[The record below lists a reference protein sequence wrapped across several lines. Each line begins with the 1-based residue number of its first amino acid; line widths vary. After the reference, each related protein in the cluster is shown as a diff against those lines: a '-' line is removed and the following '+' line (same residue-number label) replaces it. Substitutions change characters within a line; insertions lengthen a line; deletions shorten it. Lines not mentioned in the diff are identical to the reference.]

1 MKLTWL
7 GHSCYLLDDGA
18 SRCVIDPYAPGS
30 VDGLG
35 DISCEAEAVFC
46 THGHGDH
53 GYKEAVSV
61 TGAPFTMKV
70 EALPEFHDEV
80 RGAKRGPNDVFIIT
94 GQDGIK
100 VAHMGDIGA
109 MPSDDHIKAIS
120 EADVLLIP
128 VGGFYT
134 VDAKEAKAIA
144 DAAGSKIIVPMHYRS
159 AKFGFGVL
167 AELSSFTDL
176 YDDVIYLD
184 TCTFEITKDT
194 APAVL
199 IPVPALVK

>member
-35 DISCEAEAVFC
+35 DVSCSAEAVFC

-53 GYKEAVSV
+53 SYKEAVEL
-61 TGAPFTMKV
+61 TGAPFTMTV

-80 RGAKRGPNDVFIIT
+80 RGAKRGPNDVLIIT
-94 GQDGIK
+94 GRDGVK
-100 VAHMGDIGA
+100 VAHMGDIGD
-109 MPSDDHIKAIS
+109 MPSDEHIKAIS

-134 VDAKEAKAIA
+134 VDANGAKAIA
-144 DAAGSKIIVPMHYRS
+144 DAASSKIIVPMHYRS
-159 AKFGFGVL
+159 DRFGFGVL
-167 AELSSFTDL
+167 ATLDSFTGL
-176 YDDVIYLD
+176 YDNVEYLD
-184 TCTFEITKDT
+184 GSTFEITKDT
-194 APAVL
+194 PSSV
-199 IPVPALVK
+199 IVPIPALVK